1 MYSNAF
7 LLRWAA
13 MLLASTN
20 AVYAAPTQQP
30 PALDERA
37 DFNILVGGN
46 VSLRIMP
53 LGASITYGL
62 TSSDG
67 NGYREKLRN
76 LLVADGNP
84 VDMVGSHPNGTMED
98 NENEGWSGFRIEQV
112 LAKAKVSVPTTLPNL
127 VLINAGTNDC
137 VQNFDTANA
146 SARVLEML
154 EYIWDTSRRASIVL
168 STLLVNG
175 NANTEACVLQVNEQY
190 KKLVEE
196 QQAKSKK
203 VVLVDMHSDKGPLKS
218 DLVDGTHP
226 SDEGYG
232 KMANI
237 WFEGIKDA
245 ASRGWL
251 ESPQALPESKRSE

>member
-1 MYSNAF
+1 MFSNLYLTVMF
-7 LLRWAA
+7 
-13 MLLASTN
+13 LASG
-20 AVYAAPTQQP
+20 AVRAAPTQQP
-30 PALDERA
+30 PVIDARS
-37 DFNILVGGN
+37 DFKALVGGN

-76 LLVADGNP
+76 ALIADGNP
-84 VDMVGSHPNGTMED
+84 VDMVGFHPNGTMED
-98 NENEGWSGFRIEQV
+98 NDNEGWAGFRIDEV
-112 LAKAKVSVPTTLPNL
+112 LAKAKISVPQTLPNL

-137 VQNFDTANA
+137 VQNRDIANA
-146 SARVLEML
+146 GARTLEMM
-154 EYIWDTSRRASIVL
+154 EYIWETSRRSSIVL
-168 STLLVNG
+168 STLLPNG
-175 NANTEACVLQVNEQY
+175 VASREACVLQVNEQF
-190 KKLVEE
+190 KKLVNE

-203 VVLVDMHSDKGPLKS
+203 VVLVDMHSDRGPLMS

-226 SDEGYG
+226 SDEGYA
-232 KMANI
+232 KMATL

-251 ESPQALPESKRSE
+251 EAPEALPGSTESA